1 VAPTKRYIVTTAV
14 NNTLVHSGFW
24 AAIQQYAKWNN
35 AEILVVKNRYKNPTS
50 KNENKKTKAEEW
62 YDTNVL
68 PYLTDK
74 DIVLG
79 KNLTLFG
86 SMPVQPTASNPTN
99 GMEVYASETSG
110 IIGHVKRQMTVIPT
124 DHRTPRVMW
133 STGACTVAKYS
144 RTRAGQR
151 AKKHHILGAVVV
163 EIVGSKFYAR
173 NVTANAR
180 KDGGFSDLELY
191 YGPHNVYENERALSV
206 TLGDIHVGQE
216 DEAALEAA
224 EKLVTL
230 MNPHSLVLHDVL
242 DFDAR
247 SHHRQTP
254 EARWDRRFD
263 TVSGELDANAQFF
276 ERVVSWDF
284 DGEIAVVESNH
295 HEHLMRWLRE
305 FKEENDVV
313 NVPFYLRFKAD
324 LYEARN
330 ETGKWPNAYELAMRQ
345 RGIEPGI
352 RFLTRESKYK
362 LARVEH
368 AFHGDKGV
376 NGARGSIK
384 AYAKLGVKCTIGHS
398 HTPGILDGVFQ
409 TGVTGKLDMEYN
421 YRPNTWLHAHVVLHA
436 DGKRQMIVTIEEDF
450 RAAA

>member
-1 VAPTKRYIVTTAV
+1 MTAVKRYIVTTAV
-14 NNTLVHSGFW
+14 NNTFIHGGFW
-24 AAIQQYAKWNN
+24 ASIQQCAKFIG

-50 KNENKKTKAEEW
+50 KRENKRIKQDEW
-62 YDTNVL
+62 YDPAVL
-68 PYLTDK
+68 SYLTDK

-124 DHRTPRVMW
+124 DHRVPRVMW
-133 STGACTVAKYS
+133 STGACTTAKYS

-163 EIVGSKFYAR
+163 EIVGSKFFVR
-173 NVTANAR
+173 NVTAN
-180 KDGGFSDLELY
+180 KTDGGFSDLDTY
-191 YGPHNVYENERALSV
+191 YGPTGVYENDNALSV

-216 DEAALEAA
+216 DDKALAAA
-224 EKLVTL
+224 EGLVRL
-230 MNPHSLVLHDVL
+230 MKPKSLVLHDVL

-254 EARWDRRFD
+254 ESRWDRRFD
-263 TVSGELDANAQFF
+263 TVAAEMDANAAFIKRTQTWGAGQ
-276 ERVVSWDF
+276 VD
-284 DGEIAVVESNH
+284 IVESNH
-295 HEHLMRWLRE
+295 HEHLVRWLRE
-305 FKEENDVV
+305 FKAENDVI
-313 NVPFYLRFKAD
+313 NAPYNHRLWAD
-324 LYEARN
+324 LYEKRN
-330 ETGKWPNAYELAMRQ
+330 KTGAWPNAYEMEMRS
-345 RGIEPGI
+345 RGVGKGV
-352 RFLTRESKYK
+352 RFLTRESTHK

-376 NGARGSIK
+376 SGSRGSIR

-409 TGVTGKLDMEYN
+409 TGVTGRLEMEYN
-421 YRPNTWLHAHVVLHA
+421 YRPSTWLHAHVVLHA
-436 DGKRQMIVTIEEDF
+436 DGKRQMITTLDEAF